1 MKSKLPL
8 SLCGLAV
15 LIAPW
20 AGANDSVLVARE
32 QPEGESTA
40 AVVTTSRGTPLAERR
55 QAAPAT
61 PVARPAASPT
71 SRAQSGTIVRSNVTS
86 VLPDSS
92 HIVVTE
98 DATPAHFRYTKDT
111 QFIDEQGRVLSAD
124 AVKSGT
130 NATLHY
136 TRTEG
141 DLVLTKVIVNTAA
154 RPLTGVSSQALTEV
168 QYER

>member
-20 AGANDSVLVARE
+20 AGANDSVLLARE
-32 QPEGESTA
+32 QPEGEATVA
-40 AVVTTSRGTPLAERR
+40 AVTTSRGAPVAAKES
-55 QAAPAT
+55 APA
-61 PVARPAASPT
+61 ARPAAPAPT
-71 SRAQSGTIVRSNVTS
+71 PSRAQSGTIIRSNVTS

-111 QFIDEQGRVLSAD
+111 QFMDEEGRVLSAD

-141 DLVLTKVIVNTAA
+141 DLVLTKVIVNAAA
-154 RPLTGVSSQALTEV
+154 RPLTGGSSRALTEV

>member
-8 SLCGLAV
+8 SLCGFAV

-20 AGANDSVLVARE
+20 AGANDSVLLGRE
-32 QPEGESTA
+32 QPEAEA
-40 AVVTTSRGTPLAERR
+40 AVAVVTTSRGAPVAEARE
-55 QAAPAT
+55 AAPA
-61 PVARPAASPT
+61 ARPAAPAP
-71 SRAQSGTIVRSNVTS
+71 SRAQSGTIIRSNVTT

-141 DLVLTKVIVNTAA
+141 DLVLTKVIVNAAA
-154 RPLTGVSSQALTEV
+154 RPLTGASARALTEV

>member
-1 MKSKLPL
+1 MRSKLPL
-8 SLCGLAV
+8 SLCGVAA

-20 AGANDSVLVARE
+20 VGANDSVLLARE
-32 QPEGESTA
+32 QPEGEATV
-40 AVVTTSRGTPLAERR
+40 AVVTTSRGAAASKE
-55 QAAPAT
+55 AAPA
-61 PVARPAASPT
+61 ARPAPPAP
-71 SRAQSGTIVRSNVTS
+71 SRAPSGTIVRSNVTN

-92 HIVVTE
+92 HIIVTE

-111 QFIDEQGRVLSAD
+111 LFIDEQGRVLSAE

-141 DLVLTKVIVNTAA
+141 DLVLTKVIVNTTA
-154 RPLTGVSSQALTEV
+154 RPLTGASARALTEV